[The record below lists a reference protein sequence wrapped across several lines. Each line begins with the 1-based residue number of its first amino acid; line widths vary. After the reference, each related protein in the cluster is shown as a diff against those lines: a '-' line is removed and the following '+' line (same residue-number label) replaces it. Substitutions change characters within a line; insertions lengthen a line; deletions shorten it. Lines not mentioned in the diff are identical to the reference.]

1 MPLFEVGLRWSG
13 RPGIWGAVNDPFLGG
28 SRMRDFGAC
37 VSFSSS
43 EVPMRTRSAN
53 SETDFGSVIRLEQS
67 SAEIAGKQREKGK
80 DSSVLPD

>member
-1 MPLFEVGLRWSG
+1 
-13 RPGIWGAVNDPFLGG
+13 
-28 SRMRDFGAC
+28 
-37 VSFSSS
+37 
-43 EVPMRTRSAN
+43 VPMRTRSAN